1 MTQPR
6 VVVVGAGIA
15 GLAAALRLERAGTLV
30 TVVPARGPGGDGS
43 PGHEAEPDVEPE
55 AALVPARHPALA
67 ELDDAAHPAERLE
80 VRPLDRACVLGA
92 HGRRGLALRG
102 GGLLGVGR
110 GWPIRD
116 AWRRHR
122 LESLARWF
130 APILDAER
138 PERAA
143 RLDDRSLADF
153 ARIYLGRRPARGA
166 LDALAETGFALQ
178 SEQASRRLLF
188 RWIDDGARLALAT
201 LTGGGELRARVAKR
215 LRDVREGAPTLSVR
229 RDGRG
234 VLLDD
239 GSSLDADAVIVSC
252 AADAV
257 PQLLEDLSPAEEEAL
272 SQLAYTTRVTLR
284 LRAGG
289 DLLEGAAVGW
299 VPRPF
304 GGLLAGL
311 LRAGADTWLL
321 AARPSIERAWAGPK
335 GQAAADA
342 LLRDAQRLLPGLRSS
357 GEGGEAAGGV
367 RDLRLQRRRVPRFD
381 VGHFR
386 RLERLRSEEAR
397 RFAERPIAF
406 AGDWAVA
413 PDPEGEACS
422 GQRAADRVLDA
433 LAPGARSPQI

>member
-215 LRDVREGAPTLSVR
+215 LRDVREGTPTLSVR

-299 VPRPF
+299 VPRPL

-406 AGDWAVA
+406 AGDWTVA

-433 LAPGARSPQI
+433 LAPGARSPQT